1 MDPFFLAASKL
12 RRKHYDECIDICNQL
27 LAKNPYDQAAW
38 FLKCRS
44 LTLKCWIDDLEIDE
58 EGMAD
63 LLLDENS
70 VSSVPRPGTSL
81 QRPSTGSGTGP
92 SLALRPV
99 TRGGRPITGFM
110 RPGSARPTS
119 SSGSIEA
126 AIRSQTGRAGTS
138 RPVTSAGRYLRLGTA
153 SLLGQ
158 GDQFIVS
165 GKMDMKKMAQKPAIA
180 KALCEYLIY
189 VEHNPKKAL
198 ELCAEGTVVSNYQDW
213 WWKARLG
220 KCYFQLGLFRDAQ
233 KQFESSLK
241 IEDMIPVHI
250 ELAKVYLRLD
260 QPTFAMGQYQ
270 KAIDKHGEDENLQ
283 LAQARVYDL
292 MNESLKSAAL
302 YKSVLQLNPC
312 NIEAIASLAAHNFY
326 SDHPEVA
333 LRFYRRLLQLGISN
347 LEIWNNLGL
356 GCYYAGQYDLSLKCV
371 ERAMDCDDSN
381 GDLWYN
387 LAHIAIGMGELVMA
401 QQALRVA
408 INVDNTH
415 AEAYNNLGVLELR
428 RGNVEQ
434 ARSHYETAIRLADW
448 LYEPLYNLAL
458 LAFRTGQMQESFMLV
473 NKALGIYPEHA
484 DSKELLKNLK
494 IQFESL

>member
-12 RRKHYDECIDICNQL
+12 RRKHYDECIEICNQL
-27 LAKNPYDQAAW
+27 LAKNSFDQAAW
-38 FLKCRS
+38 FLKCRA

-63 LLLDENS
+63 ILLDENS
-70 VSSVPRPGTSL
+70 VASVPRPGTSI
-81 QRPSTGSGTGP
+81 QRPTTGAGL

-126 AIRSQTGRAGTS
+126 AIKSQTGRIGTS
-138 RPVTSAGRYLRLGTA
+138 RPVTSSGRYLRLGTA

-165 GKMDMKKMAQKPAIA
+165 EKMDMKKMAQKPAIA

-198 ELCAEGTVVSNYQDW
+198 ELCAEGTSVSNFQDW

-241 IEDMIPVHI
+241 IEDMIPTHI
-250 ELAKVYLRLD
+250 ELSKVYLRLD
-260 QPTFAMGQYQ
+260 QPTYAMNQYQ

-283 LAQARVYDL
+283 LAQARVHDL
-292 MNESLKSAAL
+292 INESEKSAVL
-302 YKSVLQLNPC
+302 YKAVLQLNPC
-312 NIEAIASLAAHNFY
+312 NIEAIASLAAYNFY
-326 SDHPEVA
+326 TDHPEVA
-333 LRFYRRLLQLGISN
+333 LRFYRRLLQLGINN

-356 GCYYAGQYDLSLKCV
+356 GCYYAGQYDLSLKCID
-371 ERAMDCDDSN
+371 RSLDCDDSN

-387 LAHIAIGMGELVMA
+387 LSIIAIGMGEITLA
-401 QQALRVA
+401 QHALKIA
-408 INVDNTH
+408 ISVDNTH

-428 RGNVEQ
+428 KNNVEQ
-434 ARSHYETAIRLADW
+434 ARSYYQNAIRLADW

-458 LAFRTGQMQESFMLV
+458 LAFRTGQMQESFTLV
-473 NKALGIYPEHA
+473 NKALTIFPEHA
-484 DSKELLKNLK
+484 DSKELLKTLRS
-494 IQFESL
+494 QFESL

>member
-12 RRKHYDECIDICNQL
+12 RRKHYDECIEICNVL
-27 LAKNPYDQAAW
+27 LSKNNLDQAAW
-38 FLKCRS
+38 FLKCRA

-63 LLLDENS
+63 LLLDENT
-70 VSSVPRPGTSL
+70 VAAVPRPGTSL
-81 QRPSTGSGTGP
+81 QRPQTSANGP

-126 AIRSQTGRAGTS
+126 AIRSQTGRGGTS
-138 RPVTSAGRYLRLGTA
+138 RPVTSSGRFLRLGTA

-165 GKMDMKKMAQKPAIA
+165 DKLDMKKMASKPGIA

-189 VEHNPKKAL
+189 VEHNPKRAL
-198 ELCAEGTVVSNYQDW
+198 ELCAEATVQTEYKDW

-241 IEDMIPVHI
+241 IEDVIPTHI
-250 ELAKVYLRLD
+250 ELAKVFLRLD
-260 QPTFAMGQYQ
+260 QPNFAQNEYQ
-270 KAIDKHGEDENLQ
+270 KALDKHGEEENLQ
-283 LAQARVYDL
+283 LAQARVHDL
-292 MNESLKSAAL
+292 MNESDKSAAL
-302 YKSVLQLNPC
+302 YKSVLLLNPC
-312 NIEAIASLAAHNFY
+312 NVEAIASLASYNFY
-326 SDHPEVA
+326 TDHPEVA
-333 LRFYRRLLQLGISN
+333 LRFYRRLLQLGINN

-356 GCYYAGQYDLSLKCV
+356 ACYYAGQYDLSLKCV
-371 ERAMDCDDSN
+371 ERALDCEDSN

-387 LAHIAIGMGELVMA
+387 LSIVAIGMGELVLA
-401 QQALRVA
+401 QQALKIAVS
-408 INVDNTH
+408 VDNTH

-428 RGNVEQ
+428 KNNVEL
-434 ARSHYETAIRLADW
+434 ARTYYATAIRLADW
-448 LYEPLYNLAL
+448 LYEPLYNMAL
-458 LAFRTGQMQESFMLV
+458 LTFRTGQMQESFSLV
-473 NKALGIYPEHA
+473 NKALTIFPDHA
-484 DSKELLKNLK
+484 DSKELLKTLK
-494 IQFESL
+494 SQFESL

>member
-1 MDPFFLAASKL
+1 MDPFFLASSKL
-12 RRKHYDECIDICNQL
+12 RRKHYDECIEICNTL
-27 LAKNPYDQAAW
+27 LTKNPYDQAAW
-38 FLKCRS
+38 FLKCRA

-63 LLLDENS
+63 MLLDENA
-70 VSSVPRPGTSL
+70 VASVPRPGTSI
-81 QRPSTGSGTGP
+81 QRPTTSSSGP

-126 AIRSQTGRAGTS
+126 AIRSQTGRIGTS
-138 RPVTSAGRYLRLGTA
+138 RPVTSSGRYLRLGTA

-165 GKMDMKKMAQKPAIA
+165 EKMDMKKMAQKPAIA

-198 ELCAEGTVVSNYQDW
+198 ELCAESTILTDYKDW

-220 KCYFQLGLFRDAQ
+220 KAYFQLGLFRDSQ

-241 IEDMIPVHI
+241 IEDMIPTHI
-250 ELAKVYLRLD
+250 ELAKVYIRLD
-260 QPTFAMGQYQ
+260 QPNFALSEYQ
-270 KAIDKHGEDENLQ
+270 KALDKHGEDENLQ

-292 MNESLKSAAL
+292 MNDSEKSAAL
-302 YKSVLQLNPC
+302 YKAVLQLNPC
-312 NIEAIASLAAHNFY
+312 NIEAIASLAAYNFY
-326 SDHPEVA
+326 TDHPEVA
-333 LRFYRRLLQLGISN
+333 LRFYRRLLQLGINN

-356 GCYYAGQYDLSLKCV
+356 ACYYAGQYDLSLKCI
-371 ERAMDCDDSN
+371 ERALDCDDSN

-387 LAHIAIGMGELVMA
+387 LSNIAIAMGELLLA
-401 QQALRVA
+401 HQALKIA
-408 INVDNTH
+408 ISVDNTH
-415 AEAYNNLGVLELR
+415 AEAYNNLAILELR
-428 RGNVEQ
+428 KNNVEQ
-434 ARSHYETAIRLADW
+434 ARTYYQTAIRLADW

-458 LAFRTGQMQESFMLV
+458 LAFRTGQMQESFSLV
-473 NKALGIYPEHA
+473 SKSLAIFPEHA
-484 DSKELLKNLK
+484 DSKELMKTLRS
-494 IQFESL
+494 QFESL